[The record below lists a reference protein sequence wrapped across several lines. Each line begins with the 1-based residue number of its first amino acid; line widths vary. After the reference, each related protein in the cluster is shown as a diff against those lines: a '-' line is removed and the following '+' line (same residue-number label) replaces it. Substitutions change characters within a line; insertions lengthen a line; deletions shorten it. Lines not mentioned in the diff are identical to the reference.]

1 MQTQRLLLS
10 LSCLLLFAVRGQ
22 TDPSINLSIIN
33 IPPPGIDFIQ
43 AQRSYM
49 TQIPMKNNWK
59 TGIRWY
65 WNGQGADLM
74 AFTVMRDPDLRAAWN
89 LSDEQ
94 YQQLKDC
101 EDNIDNARQNDP
113 EYLQFRK
120 EVQAMINP
128 DDPFP
133 LHADEETKNRW
144 LEIEE
149 RGTAWMNNYYSET
162 IRSILTPEQR
172 QKLQETL
179 LANMEDVPIVSPYLF
194 EALGLTDDQKQE
206 MEEIKSELESDFE
219 MFLEDFVNDQLF
231 LVNRVY
237 DELEKLGVKDVDG
250 MMKALPAARKI
261 LADDPDFKKVLNEA
275 ETKSKQ
281 FATQFK
287 TRMFD
292 VLNDEQWTRL
302 QKLIA
307 DPPEHVR
314 AFRNKFQKRKEGED
328 ESNKSKEWQPG
339 PGSWRP
345 GDPIPEQYRQER
357 NEGRRF
363 PRTEN

>member
-144 LEIEE
+144 LELKKEE
-149 RGTAWMNNYYSET
+149 RHG
-162 IRSILTPEQR
+162 
-172 QKLQETL
+172 
-179 LANMEDVPIVSPYLF
+179 
-194 EALGLTDDQKQE
+194 
-206 MEEIKSELESDFE
+206 
-219 MFLEDFVNDQLF
+219 
-231 LVNRVY
+231 
-237 DELEKLGVKDVDG
+237 
-250 MMKALPAARKI
+250 
-261 LADDPDFKKVLNEA
+261 
-275 ETKSKQ
+275 
-281 FATQFK
+281 
-287 TRMFD
+287 
-292 VLNDEQWTRL
+292 
-302 QKLIA
+302 
-307 DPPEHVR
+307 
-314 AFRNKFQKRKEGED
+314 
-328 ESNKSKEWQPG
+328 
-339 PGSWRP
+339 
-345 GDPIPEQYRQER
+345 
-357 NEGRRF
+357 
-363 PRTEN
+363 